1 MYNAEYLNNI
11 IPYMLSTKN
20 IAKVPEI
27 MNDLKKIDKPTH
39 VKNIIEPR
47 DNIFFPN
54 QNDELFWCFYVS
66 LHGSHEY
73 DMIRNFFTLE
83 KEIKYKWVEEL
94 RTKRDV
100 LKIIKVSRSIVEDE
114 LANCTKISMKTIKA
128 LCHLFDINIVFVDD
142 KKYYE
147 IITNENKQIDVI
159 EKKTHKF
166 GLKQNLTTDK
176 LEYYRTHY
184 WKLENLD
191 KPLKSISSYK
201 SDELKDI
208 CKKIHIDC
216 SKMTKPEM
224 YQSILARL

>member
-1 MYNAEYLNNI
+1 
-11 IPYMLSTKN
+11 MLSSKN
-20 IAKVPEI
+20 IAKIPEI
-27 MNDLKKIDKPTH
+27 MNDTRKIDKPTPK
-39 VKNIIEPR
+39 KNIIEPR
-47 DNIFFPN
+47 DNIFFPQ
-54 QNDELFWCFYVS
+54 QNDQLFWCFYIS
-66 LHGSHEY
+66 LHGLHEY

-94 RTKRDV
+94 RTKRDI
-100 LKIIKVSRSIVEDE
+100 LKTIKVSRSIVEDE
-114 LANCTKISMKTIKA
+114 LANCTKISMKTVKA

-159 EKKTHKF
+159 EQKAHKF
-166 GLKQNLTTDK
+166 GLKQNLTKDK

-216 SKMTKPEM
+216 GKMTKPEM
-224 YQSILARL
+224 YQSILSRL